1 MAGSA
6 LTQMLEQTFWGDLDC
21 LLVDM
26 PPGTGDIQL
35 TLSQK
40 ASLSGAVIVTT
51 PQDIALG
58 ELFTLSEKKEVSL
71 WLPCRYPF
79 KCSEEYAAINVQFI
93 QDGDEDAIL
102 LSDENLTHPDSEGMS
117 LAVSSAVASNPTTP
131 KHFDYT
137 PEEIA
142 INMVDI
148 ANICAP
154 MQLLVL
160 VFVLVLFA

>member
-1 MAGSA
+1 M
-6 LTQMLEQTFWGDLDC
+6 
-21 LLVDM
+21 
-26 PPGTGDIQL
+26 
-35 TLSQK
+35 
-40 ASLSGAVIVTT
+40 
-51 PQDIALG
+51 G

-102 LSDENLTHPDSEGMS
+102 LGDENLTHPDSEGMS

-160 VFVLVLFA
+160 VFVLGCLLMIRALEPVQRAFKLARCIHAVAKDMQSVMDCAVVVCNRGRDNGFSRTWCS